1 MNENNDF
8 EKKGGKYEKLL
19 DSLKRYSEYKKSEK
33 MNMPNGRLLGCLG
46 LPIAIASL
54 VFGVFIFRQGISE
67 SEGTKLIVG
76 GVIILINVI
85 LFSMEYILI
94 QIGKKIDYLQ
104 KRMVGDHLMLFR
116 DFSVCVDQV
125 LDTTK
130 KRTKKEYQIDVE
142 YKRRTKE

>member
-1 MNENNDF
+1 
-8 EKKGGKYEKLL
+8 
-19 DSLKRYSEYKKSEK
+19 
-33 MNMPNGRLLGCLG
+33 MPNGRLLGCLG